1 MNLAQFGNLI
11 EAITWLG
18 IAVAWLIRSRKVA
31 PNARLL
37 QVLAASFALFGVSDL
52 IEIQTGAWWRP
63 AWLFVLK
70 AGCVFVFAG
79 CLWRYLRSKNR
90 PLNDTGPPS
99 S

>member
-1 MNLAQFGNLI
+1 MNLAQFGNLL

-18 IAVAWLIRSRKVA
+18 IAIALLLKSRKVA
-31 PNARLL
+31 SNARLL

-70 AGCVFVFAG
+70 VACVCVFAG
-79 CLWRYLRSKNR
+79 CLWRYLRFKNR
-90 PLNDTGPPS
+90 SPNDTEPPNP
-99 S
+99 